1 MDTSTMPRQ
10 WAFFLRICKNK
21 IYIVIYFT
29 RDDLTS
35 SMKAAASSCK
45 ADEQKRISSKLGNNA
60 DDQRCTIFLVYS
72 AHLIVSWDT
81 ACTWL
86 LVFALAIFSSR
97 SVNMDILSSF
107 RSTISSNWVKLV
119 NNSNQF
125 INWQIEEFQAGKV
138 ERVFFYPCIDL
149 TVDFLSL
156 DCRIFMSRSFAV
168 TRSFCNLSYASANT
182 RNVTVRHGYSV
193 NLSVMPSVQSLTDQ
207 LPQEEPSA
215 SPPARSICLPSP
227 AFFIYRKKNII
238 SVEFSRFIILIC
250 SLQGKEG

>member
-1 MDTSTMPRQ
+1 MSLSKTHVSENYAMDTSTMPRQ

-45 ADEQKRISSKLGNNA
+45 ADEQNRLSSKLGNA
-60 DDQRCTIFLVYS
+60 DDQRCAIFLVYS

-81 ACTWL
+81 ASTWL

-125 INWQIEEFQAGKV
+125 IKW
-138 ERVFFYPCIDL
+138 
-149 TVDFLSL
+149 LS
-156 DCRIFMSRSFAV
+156 F
-168 TRSFCNLSYASANT
+168 
-182 RNVTVRHGYSV
+182 
-193 NLSVMPSVQSLTDQ
+193 
-207 LPQEEPSA
+207 
-215 SPPARSICLPSP
+215 
-227 AFFIYRKKNII
+227 RKK
-238 SVEFSRFIILIC
+238 
-250 SLQGKEG
+250 